1 MRTERKKYRVKN
13 RVWFYNR
20 TDFNKTKLV
29 GMRWNP
35 DCSYREETERSIQ
48 RAEEKNDGNV
58 NFPLVFP

>member
-29 GMRWNP
+29 GMR
-35 DCSYREETERSIQ
+35 
-48 RAEEKNDGNV
+48 
-58 NFPLVFP
+58 